1 MTHTATPEFVQSL
14 IVLSNSRK
22 ELLATAMD
30 NARKALE
37 MTAQTAWQP
46 YVETAAEK
54 RANARDRRIALLL
67 ESL

>member
-1 MTHTATPEFVQSL
+1 MTHTPTPEFVQSL

-22 ELLATAMD
+22 ELLATALD

-37 MTAQTAWQP
+37 TTAHVPWEP

-54 RANARDRRIALLL
+54 RANARDQRIASLLQ
-67 ESL
+67 SL

>member
-1 MTHTATPEFVQSL
+1 MPIPKFVQSL

-22 ELLATAMD
+22 ELLATAMK

-37 MTAQTAWQP
+37 STAQTHWEP
-46 YVETAAEK
+46 YTETAAEK
-54 RANARDRRIALLL
+54 RANARAQRIAWLA